1 MDELAAGANG
11 AERAAQSERSEVS
24 LAECRGLRQSRE
36 V

>member
-1 MDELAAGANG
+1 MQDLEAGANG

-24 LAECRGLRQSRE
+24 LAGCRGPRHSKE